1 MENIQETPVVT
12 EQPAANSGAVETPTT
27 ATPTT
32 NGDTGQTAQ
41 QPDRTF
47 TRDEVTKILKRRLDR
62 YQNSMYT
69 KYGVKDSTEFDSLF
83 EKAKSY
89 DDLVKSRDEALEKVA
104 FLGNNINPDRYDDI
118 RTYFKGKGLQFTE
131 DELKRQLE
139 SHPEWIKQQAP
150 TTNSKPTTTIT
161 PIGTPAS
168 GPVDRSEHDLAKRIF
183 GEDLFD

>member
-1 MENIQETPVVT
+1 MEENQVNSVVT
-12 EQPAANSGAVETPTT
+12 EQPAGSEAPVQEQSQAQPADNGNQGKPVE
-27 ATPTT
+27 
-32 NGDTGQTAQ
+32 

-69 KYGVKDSTEFDSLF
+69 KYGVKDSTELDSLF
-83 EKAKSY
+83 DKAKSY
-89 DDLVKSRDEALEKVA
+89 DDIIKSRDEALEKVA
-104 FLGNNINPDRYDDI
+104 FLGNNINPDKYDDI

-139 SHPEWIKQQAP
+139 SHPEWVKQSEP
-150 TTNSKPTTTIT
+150 VVSKPKTTIT
-161 PIGTPAS
+161 PVGTPAN